1 MRFAIDRLDHLVLTC
16 RDLEATVAW
25 YERVLGMTRET
36 FAENRTALKFGRQK
50 INLHQE
56 GREIRPN
63 AAAAAPGTA
72 DLCFVTALPPD
83 DVVAHLSLCRV
94 VIEHGP
100 VRQSGALGPMN
111 SVYVRDPDGNLI
123 EIATYL
129 PS

>member
-83 DVVAHLSLCRV
+83 DVVAHLGLCRV